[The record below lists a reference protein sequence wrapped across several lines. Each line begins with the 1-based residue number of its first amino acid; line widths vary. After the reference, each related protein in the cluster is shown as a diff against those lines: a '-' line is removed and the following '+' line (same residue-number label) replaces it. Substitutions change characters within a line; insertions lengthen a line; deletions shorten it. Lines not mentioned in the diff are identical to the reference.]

1 MLFSLPL
8 RPFLLVLLSFG
19 LFFLSVL
26 LPSYF
31 SLRFSVSAFR
41 PICRRQHHTSI
52 IRTSS
57 LLRMMSNTN
66 KRYSPSADRNK
77 GPIWNVLEQNIFSS
91 ILASVEEEK
100 EKDTLRVLEIAAGAG
115 VHSYH
120 FSSELLSLTSS
131 SNTKNTKNIQWYATD
146 PEESSI
152 RSIEAYR
159 DDSTA
164 AVKNI
169 LQPPLCLTLG
179 SEGILQQQEEDNNI
193 MTTDL
198 IPDSSSVDVV
208 ICINM
213 IHISPWEA
221 TVGLMKTARKLLKPG
236 GYMYCYGPYKENG
249 TAVDSNLSFD
259 MSLKSRDPS
268 WGVRNLEDVVK
279 LAQEQGLNLVK
290 RIEMPANN
298 LSVIYQLQV

>member
-1 MLFSLPL
+1 
-8 RPFLLVLLSFG
+8 
-19 LFFLSVL
+19 
-26 LPSYF
+26 
-31 SLRFSVSAFR
+31 
-41 PICRRQHHTSI
+41 
-52 IRTSS
+52 
-57 LLRMMSNTN
+57 
-66 KRYSPSADRNK
+66 
-77 GPIWNVLEQNIFSS
+77 
-91 ILASVEEEK
+91 
-100 EKDTLRVLEIAAGAG
+100 LEIAAGAG

-298 LSVIYQLQV
+298 LSVIYQLQG